1 MLEEVVR
8 VDAKLASTLR
18 APVQGRSRES
28 YERMMT
34 AAEQLLG
41 ARGSGEFTL
50 AEVSRAGRVS
60 IGSIYNRFENKE
72 ALLHAVQLRIL
83 ERVNR
88 EMSERLAG
96 QLGSDEGL
104 DHLVLRL
111 VEVIAE
117 TLRAHA
123 GPMAALMR
131 IATEDPQVS
140 ATGKRFYSETVQT
153 YAEALLD
160 HREDIARSHPERAV
174 HSSFRILYAAIAR
187 YLGFGS
193 ATNAAWEGDWAILKE
208 DLAAMIAGFLRTPSR
223 DGDAARG
230 LPPA

>member
-1 MLEEVVR
+1 MLEDGLQDDVG
-8 VDAKLASTLR
+8 LASTLR
-18 APVQGRSRES
+18 APVQGRSRQS
-28 YERMMT
+28 YERMMA

-41 ARGSGEFTL
+41 TRGNSDFTL
-50 AEVSRAGRVS
+50 AEVSRVGRVS

-88 EMSERLAG
+88 EMSESLAG
-96 QLGSDEGL
+96 QLGRHEGL
-104 DHLVLRL
+104 DHLVTQL

-131 IATEDPQVS
+131 IATDDPRVS

-153 YAEALLD
+153 YADALLR
-160 HREDIARSHPERAV
+160 HREDIARSNPERAV
-174 HSSFRILYAAIAR
+174 TSSFRILYAAIAR

-193 ATNAAWEGDWAILKE
+193 ATNAAWEGDWTILKE
-208 DLAAMIAGFLRTPSR
+208 DLAAMIAAFLRMR
-223 DGDAARG
+223 
-230 LPPA
+230 

>member
-1 MLEEVVR
+1 MFEDRLRDDVG
-8 VDAKLASTLR
+8 LASTLR

-28 YERMMT
+28 YGRMMV

-41 ARGSGEFTL
+41 SRGNGDFTL

-96 QLGSDEGL
+96 QFGRNDGL
-104 DHLVLRL
+104 DQLVARL

-131 IATEDPQVS
+131 IATDDPQVS
-140 ATGKRFYSETVQT
+140 VTGKRFYSETVRT
-153 YAEALLD
+153 YSCVLLS
-160 HREDIARSHPERAV
+160 HREDIARIDPERAV
-174 HSSFRILYAAIAR
+174 DSSFRILYAAIAR

-193 ATNAAWEGDWAILKE
+193 ATNAAWEGDWTILKD
-208 DLAAMIAGFLRTPSR
+208 DLAAMIAAFLGTP
-223 DGDAARG
+223 
-230 LPPA
+230 